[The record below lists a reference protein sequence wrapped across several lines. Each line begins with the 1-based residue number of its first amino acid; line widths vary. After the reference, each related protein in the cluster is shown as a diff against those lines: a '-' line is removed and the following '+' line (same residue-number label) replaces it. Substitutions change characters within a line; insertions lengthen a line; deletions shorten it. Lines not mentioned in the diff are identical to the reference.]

1 MFALIDRQSTIDPFN
16 ESGEQPS
23 EVIGNIELN
32 NVDFAYPS
40 RPGVKVLDNFSLS
53 VPAGK
58 VTALVVCSP
67 LAVRISHLLQRRRL
81 TSLLL

>member
-40 RPGVKVLDNFSLS
+40 RPGVKVLDNFSLG

-58 VTALVVCSP
+58 VTALVVCSS
-67 LAVRISHLLQRRRL
+67 LAVRISHLFKEED
-81 TSLLL
+81 